1 METFD
6 GSERHEPLMPEP
18 PLSVK
23 SWLMRNGPYLVI
35 GALVLY
41 FLSIKLNF
49 LVVVLV
55 AVGLGLVIFIH
66 ELGHF
71 LVAKWC
77 DVHVET
83 FSIGFG
89 PALPG
94 CSFRRGETT
103 YMIALFP
110 LGGYVKM
117 VGEGPDSEESEDDP
131 RSFKNKPVWQRVAII
146 SAGVVMNVIL
156 GCACFVVA
164 YLHGVKQQPAVV
176 GQVDAGSAV
185 WEKGVPSGVIID
197 RIGQARN
204 PFFEDLRPEVMLSWR
219 GQALP
224 FVYNQPGGPK
234 HEIDIIP
241 RREENSTHPVIGVAP
256 PPELQL
262 PPKSAAD
269 DLETPWLHD
278 SAASQARPRFEFGDE
293 IIATTDPEHVKEVS
307 LLQPDPRNTQRQEP
321 DYFEYERRMHRL
333 AGRAIVV
340 RVNRGGDPVDVH
352 VPAAYHWVFPGMRV
366 RIGKVA
372 SIRENSPAEKAG
384 VAKGDI
390 LQKIEIRDA
399 EGRRLKL
406 LNVDELDPLRLP
418 FEVEQ
423 TVAKTPGQKEVTLT
437 VLKPNEAKGVSLPPV
452 AYDDGWQDD
461 LEVPSAFT
469 SPLPIPGLGIA
480 YLVETTV
487 IDVKGGSA
495 AEHAGLRK
503 DDVIKE
509 IRFLKD
515 PDKSST
521 EEERWGPWVKLWSR
535 RGGEEVYEPWWARI
549 FWSLQTQADYKE
561 VQLRVKRDKT
571 QLDEPITLRAEEDK
585 SWPLRDR
592 GLLFMPDWR
601 WQKADNLG
609 EAMGLGMHKTAN
621 FIKQV
626 YFHLVSIMTRRV
638 SPEMLGGPITIARAA
653 YKIAGSDFYEF
664 LLFLGII
671 SVNLAVINF
680 LPIPVLDGGHIVFL
694 IYEKLRGKPASEQ
707 VRAAAT
713 YVGLAL
719 ILCLM
724 VFVLYLDVKRL

>member
-6 GSERHEPLMPEP
+6 GSERHEPVMPEP

-35 GALVLY
+35 AALILY
-41 FLSIKLNF
+41 FLFKLNF
-49 LVVVLV
+49 LVVLLV
-55 AVGLGLVIFIH
+55 ALGLGLVIFIH

-176 GQVDAGSAV
+176 GQVDAGSAI

-219 GQALP
+219 GQSLP
-224 FVYNQPGGPK
+224 FVYHEPGGPQ
-234 HEIDIIP
+234 HEIDIVP

-256 PPELQL
+256 PRELHL
-262 PPKSAAD
+262 FDKSAD
-269 DLETPWLHD
+269 DDHLPWLRESPANH
-278 SAASQARPRFEFGDE
+278 AEPPFEFGDE
-293 IIATTDPEHVKEVS
+293 VVGTTDPEHVNEVTP
-307 LLQPDPRNTQRQEP
+307 LHADPRNTQREEP
-321 DYFEYERRMHRL
+321 DYFEFERRMARL
-333 AGRAIVV
+333 AGRPVV
-340 RVNRGGDPVDVH
+340 MRVNRGGSPVDVH

-399 EGRRLKL
+399 EGKRLKL

-418 FEVEQ
+418 FEVQ
-423 TVAKTPGQKEVTLT
+423 QAVGKTPGRKQVTLT
-437 VLKPNEAKGVSLPPV
+437 VLKPNEAKGASLPPV
-452 AYDDGWQDD
+452 PYEDGWQDD
-461 LEVPSAFT
+461 LEVPSAPT
-469 SPLPIPGLGIA
+469 SPLPIPGLGVA

-487 IDVKGGSA
+487 IDVKAGSA
-495 AEHAGLRK
+495 AEQAGLRK
-503 DDVIKE
+503 DDVIRE
-509 IRFLKD
+509 IRLLKD
-515 PDKSST
+515 PGTSKD
-521 EEERWGPWVKLWSR
+521 EDRWGPWTKLWSR
-535 RGGEEVYEPWWARI
+535 RDGEEVYEPWWAHI
-549 FWSLQTQADYKE
+549 FWILHTETDYKE
-561 VQLRVKRDKT
+561 VQVRVKRDKT

-585 SWPLRDR
+585 TWPLRYR
-592 GLLFMPDWR
+592 GLLFMTDWR